1 MAYNKAK
8 EEKKWRLWKEAEEN
22 QLRNLGVDGDDI
34 EKLRIH
40 DWAIFNSDRRYY
52 QRVQENKLC
61 SERGAAMRKKYY
73 EDAKENAAF
82 ERCADVITS
91 LILKYGPALKQKW
104 NLNEWIRNIQAE
116 SLWKDIAC
124 KRYQRYFI
132 CMKNM
137 KSVPT

>member
-1 MAYNKAK
+1 MFMICLK
-8 EEKKWRLWKEAEEN
+8 
-22 QLRNLGVDGDDI
+22 QIIQIGC
-34 EKLRIH
+34 
-40 DWAIFNSDRRYY
+40 
-52 QRVQENKLC
+52 QNKLC

-91 LILKYGPALKQKW
+91 LILKYGPALKRKW
-104 NLNEWIRNIQAE
+104 DLNEWIRNNQAE

-132 CMKNM
+132 YMMNM
-137 KSVPT
+137 KSVPV

>member
-1 MAYNKAK
+1 MICAK
-8 EEKKWRLWKEAEEN
+8 
-22 QLRNLGVDGDDI
+22 QIIQTGG
-34 EKLRIH
+34 
-40 DWAIFNSDRRYY
+40 
-52 QRVQENKLC
+52 QNKLC
-61 SERGAAMRKKYY
+61 SERGATMRKKYY

-91 LILKYGPALKQKW
+91 LILKYGPALKRKW

-132 CMKNM
+132 HMMNM
-137 KSVPT
+137 KSVHA

>member
-1 MAYNKAK
+1 MCSK
-8 EEKKWRLWKEAEEN
+8 
-22 QLRNLGVDGDDI
+22 QIIQIG
-34 EKLRIH
+34 
-40 DWAIFNSDRRYY
+40 F
-52 QRVQENKLC
+52 QNKLC

-91 LILKYGPALKQKW
+91 LILKYGPDLKQKW

-116 SLWKDIAC
+116 SIWKDIAC

-132 CMKNM
+132 HMMNM
-137 KSVPT
+137 KSALV